1 MSALLDSLA
10 GSLDRLGLRDAAG
23 LGPLRRAALD
33 RSLATGLPGPR
44 AERWKY
50 TPLRSLDRRS
60 FGSSTALPE
69 SAFEGISLP
78 PAPRLVFANSH
89 LVAGLSDLSG
99 LPNGVELR
107 PLAEALQRDAPHELS
122 FLARRFDAD
131 DEVFARLNVALATDG
146 ALLRVGSGVRC
157 EAPLHLVFIGAP
169 AGADCAWAL
178 RHLIELGEAAELSVV
193 EHHLAAEPHANLGNT
208 LMQVQLNAGATLSH
222 LRIQQEDAGATSFL
236 RTDVGMGS
244 GARYRRLDLELGGG
258 LSRHELNVVLH
269 GEGAQLHA
277 NGVLFGDGRRHL
289 DTRLGIEHV
298 GRDTSCRL
306 DWRGLAAQSSHAVF
320 HGGILIRAGADGTDA
335 RLSNKNLLLSEQAA
349 IDTQPVLEIHADE
362 VQAAHG
368 ATVGNLDPMA
378 LFYLRSRGLPEAL
391 ASTLL
396 TAAFCREVVGVFA
409 GGALREMAE
418 RALDGRL
425 ETLA

>member
-10 GSLDRLGLRDAAG
+10 GSFDQLALRDAAG
-23 LGPLRRAALD
+23 LQALRRAALD
-33 RSLATGLPGPR
+33 RTLEIGLPGAR

-50 TPLRSLDRRS
+50 TPLRSLERRS
-60 FGSSTALPE
+60 FVSADALPLA
-69 SAFEGISLP
+69 AFDRIELP
-78 PAPRLVFANSH
+78 PAPRLVFANGH
-89 LVAGLSDLSG
+89 PVAALSDLAG
-99 LPNGVELR
+99 LPEGIELR
-107 PLAEALQRDAPHELS
+107 PLADALRHDAPHELS

-146 ALLRVGSGVRC
+146 VLLRVGSGARC

-169 AGADCAWAL
+169 AGPDCAWAL

-193 EHHLAAEPHANLGNT
+193 EHHLATEPHANLGNA
-208 LMQVQLNAGATLSH
+208 LMQVQLDIGASLSH
-222 LRIQQEDAGATSFL
+222 LRIQQEAVGATSFL
-236 RTDVGMGS
+236 RTDVGMGR
-244 GARYRRLDLELGGG
+244 GARYRRLDLELGAA
-258 LSRHELNVVLH
+258 LSRHELNVALH
-269 GEGAQLHA
+269 GEDTQLHA

-289 DTRLGIEHV
+289 DTRLGIEHI

-391 ASTLL
+391 ASSLL
-396 TAAFCREVVGVFA
+396 TAAFCREVLGVFG
-409 GGALREMAE
+409 GGALREAAE